1 MREEEKTGV
10 RERIKR
16 GKIKTNFYKKR
27 RRRKVDS
34 GNKIELTAPQGWT
47 NGIVNAEKREGEIW
61 RKQGRAW
68 EGDQIDISMFNF

>member
-27 RRRKVDS
+27 RRKVDS

-47 NGIVNAEKREGEIW
+47 NGIVNAEKKGGRDMEKEGE
-61 RKQGRAW
+61 RMGGRS
-68 EGDQIDISMFNF
+68 DRYLYV

>member
-27 RRRKVDS
+27 RRKVDS
-34 GNKIELTAPQGWT
+34 GNKIELTAPQGRT
-47 NGIVNAEKREGEIW
+47 NGIVNAEKKGGRDMEKGGE
-61 RKQGRAW
+61 RMGGRS
-68 EGDQIDISMFNF
+68 DRYLYV